1 MKRATG
7 MAKVFVFA
15 AISYFAALTATAHA
29 QDDKDVGWF
38 FTTEVTGVWTAGN
51 SESNTLGL
59 AASVRRVWEK
69 SELKFD
75 AGAVRTESGT
85 ITRTAVGTVDDFR
98 VEKQTTRKK
107 TAESYYLRGRY
118 DYELS
123 ERFFAFAGAHWLRNT
138 FAGIDSRTLFAAGAG
153 NIWADRDRLRFR
165 TDYSVTYTF
174 QADVVENPFIKTSF
188 PGLRASYSL
197 WWKLTSSTD
206 LESTFIADLNLD
218 KTEDVRLDFTNALP
232 IAISDRLALRPS
244 LQLLWRNEPS
254 LTEIDLEDEGG
265 VPTGDTVRVPLEKL
279 DSFFT
284 LALVVKL

>member
-1 MKRATG
+1 MKRSTRMVNAL
-7 MAKVFVFA
+7 AFA
-15 AISYFAALTATAHA
+15 AASCFAAFTDTARA
-29 QDDKDVGWF
+29 QDEKQVGWF
-38 FTTEVTGVWTAGN
+38 FTAEVTGVWTAGN
-51 SESNTLGL
+51 SDSNTLGL
-59 AASVRRVWEK
+59 AASLRRVWES
-69 SELKFD
+69 SEFKFD
-75 AGAVRTESGT
+75 GGAVRTESGT
-85 ITRTAVGTVDDFR
+85 ITRTAVGSVDDFR

-138 FAGIDSRTLFAAGAG
+138 FAGIDSRMLFAAGAG
-153 NIWADRDRLRFR
+153 NIWADRDRIRFR
-165 TDYSVTYTF
+165 TDYSFTYTF
-174 QADVVENPFIKTSF
+174 QEDVVENPFIKTNF

-197 WWKLTSSTD
+197 WWKLSSSTE
-206 LESTFIADLNLD
+206 LESTFITDLNLD
-218 KTEDVRLDFTNALP
+218 KTEDVRFDFTNALP
-232 IAISDRLALRPS
+232 IAISDRLALKPS

-254 LTEIDLEDEGG
+254 LAEIDLEDEGG